1 MTLKEYKIESKR
13 TCPNLSTNSEDLL
26 HMALGMQTES
36 AEISDIL
43 KKKLAYNKDIDWIN
57 LKEEIGDLMW
67 YIMNLCTFNNFDL
80 EEILQTNINKLRA
93 RFPEKFTEEKA
104 LNRDLKVERK
114 ILEE

>member
-13 TCPNLSTNSEDLL
+13 TCPNLSTNSADLL